1 MKYIRTK
8 DAIYQDLGTDNLGW
22 RMILCGKHSQTLDP
36 KEKIIHKANAIEDLC
51 DCFVE
56 VGLGNPMIVSWE
68 YVLHDDD
75 RRNYDV
81 YGAIFTNEGIKYV
94 AKLNEE
100 GELELL

>member
-22 RMILCGKHSQTLDP
+22 RTILCGKHSKILDP
-36 KEKIIHKANAIEDLC
+36 KEKIIHKANTIEDLC

-68 YVLHDDD
+68 YVLCDDD
-75 RRNYDV
+75 RRNFDV
-81 YGAIFTNEGIKYV
+81 YGAILTAKGIKYV

>member
-22 RMILCGKHSQTLDP
+22 RTILCGKHSQTLDP
-36 KEKIIHKANAIEDLC
+36 KENVINEADTIKDLC
-51 DCFVE
+51 DCFIVD
-56 VGLGNPMIVSWE
+56 GLCDPFFATWE

-94 AKLNEE
+94 AKLNDE
-100 GELELL
+100 GKLELL